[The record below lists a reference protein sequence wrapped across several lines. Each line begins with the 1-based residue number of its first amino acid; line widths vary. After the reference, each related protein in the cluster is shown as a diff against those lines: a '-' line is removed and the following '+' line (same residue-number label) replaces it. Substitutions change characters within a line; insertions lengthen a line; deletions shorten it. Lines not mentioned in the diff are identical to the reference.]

1 MVRIDVETLIS
12 RPVQEV
18 WDFFLDFTN
27 SSRWTR
33 SGSELRQTSE
43 GPLGVG
49 ATFESVRSVF
59 GREIKSQA
67 MVATHYEP
75 GRLVSFT
82 TAVALLGNAVGGFTF
97 ENVAGATRLA
107 RWTVF
112 ELGPATGV
120 LGPIIAWAV
129 HRGHGTELANLKRLI
144 EARVE
149 APGRPRVEV
158 GPPAGI

>member
-27 SSRWTR
+27 SLRWTR

-67 MVATHYEP
+67 MVATRYGP

-112 ELGPATGV
+112 ELGPATG
-120 LGPIIAWAV
+120 
-129 HRGHGTELANLKRLI
+129 
-144 EARVE
+144 
-149 APGRPRVEV
+149 
-158 GPPAGI
+158 